1 MKNNI
6 SLKLFVVCNLLFCLF
21 ASNIQAKSAGP
32 DNMSGDD
39 KLSRK
44 EVEAV
49 TAQEL
54 ADYIDCM
61 RDSLEEM
68 WKQRKLRVGGLEM
81 PFNVRVL
88 GEKPVSG
95 RSLYIS
101 MHGGGAVAKEF
112 NDSQWKNQINLY
124 TPKEG
129 VYIAPRAPYDDW
141 NMWFRKEIDD
151 FFIMLIMASVI
162 FEDVNPDR
170 VYLTGYSAGGDGVWR
185 MAPRMADRW
194 AAASMMAGHP
204 GEVSLLNLRNL
215 PFMIWMGENDKA
227 YDRNKLAVVKGHD
240 LDSLHALD
248 PEGYLHQTNIVG
260 GKGHWMDRADTA
272 AIEWMAQ
279 FDRNAEPDKVVWRQE
294 ETTRNTFYWLKVG
307 KGESK
312 PGMKVVA
319 RIDGNTIY
327 IDECDYDSLY
337 ICLNDSLLDLDR
349 KISVKYCGK
358 TIFRG
363 KAKRKRSII
372 RKSLY
377 ERADPRQ
384 IYSAEISLSGLKATL

>member
-6 SLKLFVVCNLLFCLF
+6 SLKLFVVCSLLSCLF

-32 DNMSGDD
+32 NNMSGDD

-68 WKQRKLRVGGLEM
+68 WEQRKLRVGGLEM

-88 GEKPVSG
+88 GEKPVLG

-101 MHGGGAVAKEF
+101 MHGGGAVTKEF

-151 FFIMLIMASVI
+151 FFTMLIMASVI

-204 GEVSLLNLRNL
+204 GEASLLNLRNL

-279 FDRNAEPDKVVWRQE
+279 FDRNAGPDRVVWRQE

-307 KGESK
+307 KGEAK